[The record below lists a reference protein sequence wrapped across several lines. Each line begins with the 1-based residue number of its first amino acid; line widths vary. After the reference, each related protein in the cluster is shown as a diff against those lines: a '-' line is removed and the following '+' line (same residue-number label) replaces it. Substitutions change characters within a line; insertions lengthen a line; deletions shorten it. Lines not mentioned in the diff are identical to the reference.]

1 MFWFC
6 KPKLLNIDFFTTR
19 EDVFHNAKPKKASL
33 FVPEW
38 FKQMPKPGFDE
49 NPMAPLLLQKTI
61 KTCPAFSTLYSS
73 GFMLPL
79 WSDLNIEVNS
89 DSYRY
94 QFIDGKSLITFHTPK
109 QIAGCSFANTHI
121 QMKLHNP
128 WFMKTNEKINML
140 FMAPTWNNFGS
151 GEIVVAPG
159 SYYSYADPIEANIN
173 LFIKKHEH
181 RVVHQLF
188 FGQPLVHVVP
198 ITNRPIKLH
207 YHLVLEDELEKLLAK
222 SPLRLMELNRHR
234 RAHKVCQHE

>member
-6 KPKLLNIDFFTTR
+6 KPKVLDIHFFTVR
-19 EDVFHNAKPKKASL
+19 EDVFNNAKPKKASE

-38 FKQMPKPGFDE
+38 FKNLPKPSFSE
-49 NPMAPLLLQKTI
+49 NLNDPLLLRKTI
-61 KTCPAFSTLYSS
+61 KTCPAFLTLYAS
-73 GFMLPL
+73 GFMFRL
-79 WSDLNIEVNS
+79 WSDLNVEIYG

-94 QFIDGKSLITFHTPK
+94 QFIDGKSLINSHPPK
-109 QIAGCSFANTHI
+109 QIDGCEFATTHTQI
-121 QMKLHNP
+121 KLTNP
-128 WFMKTNEKINML
+128 WLMKTDEKINML
-140 FMAPTWNNFGS
+140 FMAPTWNDFGS

-198 ITNRPIKLH
+198 ITDRPIKLH
-207 YHLVLEDELEKLLAK
+207 YHLVSEDELEKLLAK

-234 RAHKVCQHE
+234 RAHKVCRHE